1 MRKMSKAFVAIATIG
16 SLVVTGCG
24 SDSLT
29 IPTGNGQVTVSSS
42 DDKTAVVETKD
53 ANGNTQTTT
62 FTGEGKLP
70 EKFPKE
76 IPIPDGATIQAAIT
90 SNDSMTVAVDIA
102 KNFDDTLKIYKDYIT
117 QSGYSNVT
125 ETLIEDSY
133 MASGDKDGN
142 QVLITISKTT
152 DDPNLMNVAIVY
164 GPKK

>member
-1 MRKMSKAFVAIATIG
+1 MSKMSRAFVAIATIG

-117 QSGYSNVT
+117 KSGYSNVT